1 MKQASLYQSI
11 FFAIIT
17 KLFLAI
23 VFTCAFAVTAGSQ
36 DLYIARQ
43 QAAIKMKNDISA
55 APASYSK
62 KRFWRAAGEWALVQL
77 VPWASNRYIRKAP
90 FAKISIKSIQHNL
103 DVNSLEWDDNKFL
116 TNQFSHPLQG
126 SLYFVAFRSN
136 GYNFWQS
143 ASAALAG
150 SFVWETVCET
160 HVPAP
165 NDLINTTL
173 GGMVLGEMSYRLAN
187 RIFSKKTAAGYGNAA
202 PLTVVT
208 DAGTRLI
215 NMTKDKF
222 GHSKA
227 EAFTRICLQYGD
239 PFANDEK
246 PFSNFSVIMEAGNS
260 DSAKINTLQIEGSLY
275 GKKIKQDDN
284 SVHSFNVSMKYQFFQ
299 NSSFVYGAQSIR
311 FNLFSKYHLSHNL
324 EMQFG
329 TGTGVLLLAAVQNR
343 HMCYGEGRNYDYC
356 LGLNFH
362 AGIGISIG
370 NKLFYN
376 FNYNMEGFK
385 TVNGYQSSHSS
396 YSSSS
401 AIRWVVF
408 KNLSITASTD
418 IYHFNGFYKMYPDI
432 SEHFQFRYF
441 GLGYKIDL

>member
-1 MKQASLYQSI
+1 M
-11 FFAIIT
+11 
-17 KLFLAI
+17 
-23 VFTCAFAVTAGSQ
+23 G
-36 DLYIARQ
+36 
-43 QAAIKMKNDISA
+43 M
-55 APASYSK
+55 
-62 KRFWRAAGEWALVQL
+62 VQL

-187 RIFSKKTAAGYGNAA
+187 RIFRKKTAAGYGNAA

-239 PFANDEK
+239 PFANDKK

-299 NSSFVYGAQSIR
+299 NSSFVYGAQSVR
-311 FNLFSKYHLSHNL
+311 FNLFSRYHLSHNL
-324 EMQFG
+324 EDTIQYRNRG
-329 TGTGVLLLAAVQNR
+329 STAGCSTKQAYVLWRRAQL
-343 HMCYGEGRNYDYC
+343 
-356 LGLNFH
+356 
-362 AGIGISIG
+362 
-370 NKLFYN
+370 
-376 FNYNMEGFK
+376 
-385 TVNGYQSSHSS
+385 
-396 YSSSS
+396 
-401 AIRWVVF
+401 
-408 KNLSITASTD
+408 
-418 IYHFNGFYKMYPDI
+418 
-432 SEHFQFRYF
+432 
-441 GLGYKIDL
+441 